1 MAIFNSYVKLP
12 EGTPFGNLDFQ
23 RGFHP
28 GTGRVC
34 TGSGSAVDRRTVRS
48 APQES
53 DTKAAKK
60 KEHGAHHGPGNFNGF
75 FQNNVI
81 L

>member
-23 RGFHP
+23 RGVHP

-53 DTKAAKK
+53 DTKAAKSTAPTTGLETSTAFSK
-60 KEHGAHHGPGNFNGF
+60 TT
-75 FQNNVI
+75 
-81 L
+81 